1 MVLLASAASLA
12 MPVTAAVVMFVTIAG
27 GFGSWYGVC
36 HSVVCVIVR
45 ARGDVIH
52 ARALTHVVQCARWG
66 LESL

>member
-1 MVLLASAASLA
+1 M
-12 MPVTAAVVMFVTIAG
+12 TAAVVMCVTPAFPETWMGIG
-27 GFGSWYGVC
+27 VGVVGSWYGVC
-36 HSVVCVIVR
+36 HSALCVTVR